1 GGARKRCAQD
11 GGERSSRSPS
21 WPSTY
26 HSPKTSRHHS
36 YTPGAMNITPLLM
49 AVSMLA
55 GTEQMQPTTTPT
67 ATEATQF
74 VNDAEAKLAAVNV
87 EQQRAS
93 WVAENFITYDTQ
105 LISAAANEKQI
116 ALGVE
121 LAKQAARFDSV
132 PNLPADTRR
141 KLDLIKLAL
150 TTPGPSDPAGTAE
163 MARIGAEMD
172 AMYGAGKYCPP
183 GASAAPCRASDQVT
197 PTIHH

>member
-1 GGARKRCAQD
+1 
-11 GGERSSRSPS
+11 
-21 WPSTY
+21 
-26 HSPKTSRHHS
+26 
-36 YTPGAMNITPLLM
+36 MNITPLLM

-55 GTEQMQPTTTPT
+55 GTEQMQSTPTTPT
-67 ATEATQF
+67 AAEAKQF

-105 LISAAANEKQI
+105 LIAAAANEKQI

-121 LAKQAARFDSV
+121 LAKQAARFDHV
-132 PNLPADTRR
+132 ADLPYDARR

-150 TTPGPSDPAGTAE
+150 TTPGPSDPPATAE

-172 AMYGAGKYCPP
+172 AMYGSGKYCPP
-183 GASAAPCRASDQVT
+183 NFPYRPSLIARSP
-197 PTIHH
+197 